1 MRRHA
6 RQHDTNAIIFRCKVP
21 NCTFKTQR
29 SDKYKEHVKKYHPTN
44 IPPDPPKPLSPL
56 KLTPKTEK
64 SPLKIKTEINETP
77 TTTTV
82 VNLKAEK
89 SHLIKHERPEIRP
102 AARLLTTAASITATP
117 VSIAAPSSGLIRN
130 NSLLTSSPFNTVSPP
145 NKTVSDAYEAM
156 FEDENQFDEA
166 LILAAA
172 AASEEEINNLIDD
185 GIVGNPQ

>member
-1 MRRHA
+1 M
-6 RQHDTNAIIFRCKVP
+6 T
-21 NCTFKTQR
+21 
-29 SDKYKEHVKKYHPTN
+29 
-44 IPPDPPKPLSPL
+44 PDPPKPLSPI
-56 KLTPKTEK
+56 KLNPKTEK

-102 AARLLTTAASITATP
+102 AARLLTTAASIITATP

-145 NKTVSDAYEAM
+145 NKTVTDVYEAM

-172 AASEEEINNLIDD
+172 AASEEEINSL
-185 GIVGNPQ
+185 VTPLLS